1 MMTANGRP
9 VRDGVGRRMAQRRV
23 RRAMPG
29 ARALLRSVL
38 LGAAVFTL
46 AALTGA
52 LLSGAATTPPPEPPP
67 DPAIAPV
74 AGQPAEPAAEAA
86 LADSLIFS
94 GAAGLVVSVC
104 GLVLVTRRR
113 RLW

>member
-1 MMTANGRP
+1 MMTVNGRP

-46 AALTGA
+46 AALTGV
-52 LLSGAATTPPPEPPP
+52 LLSGAATTPPPDPPP
-67 DPAIAPV
+67 DPAIAAV
-74 AGQPAEPAAEAA
+74 AGQPAGPAAEAT

-94 GAAGLVVSVC
+94 GAAGLVLSVG

>member
-1 MMTANGRP
+1 MMTVNGRP

-52 LLSGAATTPPPEPPP
+52 LLSGAATTPPPDPPP

-74 AGQPAEPAAEAA
+74 AGQPAEPAQAA